1 MHSEFYMIT
10 EESAQKINHAKEA
23 GHRVICVGT
32 TSCRTIESAAD
43 ENGRLKECSGWTEI
57 FIYPGFQYKVVDAL
71 VTNFH
76 LPESTLIMLVSAFA
90 GYQHTMNA
98 YKAAVEEKYR
108 FFSYGDAMFIT
119 YNPQAINERVGE

>member
-1 MHSEFYMIT
+1 MRLRR
-10 EESAQKINHAKEA
+10 KNDL
-23 GHRVICVGT
+23 
-32 TSCRTIESAAD
+32 IEPFFD
-43 ENGRLKECSGWTEI
+43 DTQI

-98 YKAAVEEKYR
+98 YKAAVEEISL
-108 FFSYGDAMFIT
+108 FSYGDAMFIT
-119 YNPQAINERVGE
+119 YNPQAINERVGGNSAALVLNVGLFSLT